1 MPVRKLKPR
10 SPGVRFRTISGFEE
24 ITKSTPEKS
33 LLDALARTGGRNNR
47 GRLTAKRRGGGH
59 RKQYRII
66 DFKRNKD
73 GVEAKVIGVEYDPN
87 RSANIAL
94 LVYGDGEKRYILS
107 PEGLKVG
114 DKVASGEQAEIRTGN
129 SLPIKLIPEGTL
141 VHNVELRCGKG
152 GQMSRSAGASAQLMA
167 KEGSYATFKLSSGE
181 VRLVQINCRATI
193 GVVGNSEHAN
203 ISYGK
208 AGRTRWIGR
217 RPRVRAVA
225 MNPVDHPMG
234 GGEGRSSGGRHP
246 CSPWGQPA
254 KGFKTRSPRKN
265 SNKFIL
271 SRRKKRNKR

>member
-114 DKVASGEQAEIRTGN
+114 DKVASGDQAEIRTGN
-129 SLPIKLIPEGTL
+129 SLPIKLIPEGTQ
-141 VHNVELRCGKG
+141 VHNIELRCGKG
-152 GQMSRSAGASAQLMA
+152 GQMARSAGASAQLMA

-203 ISYGK
+203 VSYGK

-254 KGFKTRSPRKN
+254 KGFKTRSPRKS

>member
-10 SPGVRFRTISGFEE
+10 SPGSRSRTVPGFEE

-33 LLDALARTGGRNNR
+33 LLDAIARTGGRNNR

-73 GVEAKVIGVEYDPN
+73 GVEAKVASVEYDPN

-107 PEGLKVG
+107 PDGLGVG
-114 DKVASGEQAEIRTGN
+114 DRVTSGDDAEIRTGN
-129 SLPIKLIPEGTL
+129 SLPIKLIPEGTQ
-141 VHNVELRCGKG
+141 VHNIELRCGKG
-152 GQMSRSAGASAQLMA
+152 GQMARSAGASAQLMA
-167 KEGSYATFKLSSGE
+167 KEGSYATLKLSSGE
-181 VRLVQINCRATI
+181 VRLVGVSCRATI

-203 ISYGK
+203 VSYGK

-254 KGFKTRSPRKN
+254 KGFKTRSPRKS

-271 SRRKKRNKR
+271 NRRKKRK

>member
-10 SPGVRFRTISGFEE
+10 SPGTRFRTISGFDE
-24 ITKSTPEKS
+24 ITKSEPEKS
-33 LLDALARTGGRNNR
+33 LLHSLARKGGRNNR
-47 GRLTAKRRGGGH
+47 GRMTAKRRGGGH

-73 GVEAKVIGVEYDPN
+73 GIEAKVAGVEYDPN

-94 LVYGDGEKRYILS
+94 LIYGDGEKRYILF
-107 PEGLKVG
+107 PEGLRVG
-114 DKVASGEQAEIRTGN
+114 DRVSSGDQAEIRTG
-129 SLPIKLIPEGTL
+129 STLPIKLIPEGTL
-141 VHNVELRCGKG
+141 VHNIELRPGKG
-152 GQMSRSAGASAQLMA
+152 GQMVRSAGASAQLMA

-181 VRLVQINCRATI
+181 VRLVELNCRATI

-254 KGFKTRSPRKN
+254 KGFKTRSPRKS

-271 SRRKKRNKR
+271 SRRKKRK

>member
-1 MPVRKLKPR
+1 MSVRKLKPR

-24 ITKSTPEKS
+24 ITRSTPEKS
-33 LLDALARTGGRNNR
+33 LLNALARKGGRNNR

-73 GVEAKVIGVEYDPN
+73 GVEAKVASVEYDPN

-107 PEGLKVG
+107 PDGLGVG
-114 DKVASGEQAEIRTGN
+114 DRVTSGDDAEIRTGN
-129 SLPIKLIPEGTL
+129 SLPIKLIPEGTQ
-141 VHNVELRCGKG
+141 VHNIELRCGKG
-152 GQMSRSAGASAQLMA
+152 GQMARSAGASAQLMA
-167 KEGSYATFKLSSGE
+167 KEGSYATLKLSSGE
-181 VRLVQINCRATI
+181 VRLVGVSCRATI

-203 ISYGK
+203 VSYGK

-254 KGFKTRSPRKN
+254 KGFKTRAPRKS

-271 SRRKKRNKR
+271 SRRKKRK

>member
-1 MPVRKLKPR
+1 MSVRKLKPR
-10 SPGVRFRTISGFEE
+10 SPGSRSRTIPGFEE
-24 ITKSTPEKS
+24 ITKSTPEKR
-33 LLDALARTGGRNNR
+33 LLDAIARTGGRNNR

-73 GVEAKVIGVEYDPN
+73 GVEAKVASVEYDPN

-107 PEGLKVG
+107 PDGLGVG
-114 DKVASGEQAEIRTGN
+114 DRVTSGDQAEIRTGN
-129 SLPIKLIPEGTL
+129 SLPIKLIPEGTQ

-152 GQMSRSAGASAQLMA
+152 GQMARSAGASAQLMA
-167 KEGSYATFKLSSGE
+167 KEGSYATLKLSSGE
-181 VRLVQINCRATI
+181 VRLVGVSCRATI

-203 ISYGK
+203 VSYGK

-254 KGFKTRSPRKN
+254 KGFKTRSPRKS

-271 SRRKKRNKR
+271 NRRKKRK

>member
-1 MPVRKLKPR
+1 MSVRKLKPR

-24 ITKSTPEKS
+24 ITKSTPEKG
-33 LLDALARTGGRNNR
+33 LLNALARTGGRNNR
-47 GRLTAKRRGGGH
+47 GRMTAKRRGGGH

-73 GVEAKVIGVEYDPN
+73 GIEAKVAGVEYDPN

-94 LVYGDGEKRYILS
+94 LVYCDGEKRYILS
-107 PEGLKVG
+107 PAGLSVG
-114 DKVASGEQAEIRTGN
+114 DKVSSGDGAEIRTGN
-129 SLPIKLIPEGTL
+129 SLPIKLIPDGTQ
-141 VHNVELRCGKG
+141 VHNIELRRGKG
-152 GQMSRSAGASAQLMA
+152 GQMARSAGSSAQLMA
-167 KEGSYATFKLSSGE
+167 KEGSYATLKLSSGE
-181 VRLVQINCRATI
+181 VRMVEVNCRATI
-193 GVVGNSEHAN
+193 GVVGNSEHSN

-234 GGEGRSSGGRHP
+234 GGEGKSSGGRHP

-254 KGFKTRSPRKN
+254 KGYKTRSPRKS

-271 SRRKKRNKR
+271 SRPKKRK

>member
-10 SPGVRFRTISGFEE
+10 SPGSRSRTIPGFEE
-24 ITKSTPEKS
+24 ITKSTPEKR
-33 LLDALARTGGRNNR
+33 LLDAIARTGGRNNR

-73 GVEAKVIGVEYDPN
+73 GVEAKVASVEYDPN

-107 PEGLKVG
+107 PDGLGVG
-114 DKVASGEQAEIRTGN
+114 DRVTSGDQAEIRTGN
-129 SLPIKLIPEGTL
+129 SLPIKLIPEGTQ

-152 GQMSRSAGASAQLMA
+152 GQMARSAGASAQLMA
-167 KEGSYATFKLSSGE
+167 KEGSYATLKLSSGE
-181 VRLVQINCRATI
+181 VRLVGVSCRATI
-193 GVVGNSEHAN
+193 GAVGNSEHAN
-203 ISYGK
+203 VSYGK

-254 KGFKTRSPRKN
+254 KGFKTRSPRKS

-271 SRRKKRNKR
+271 NRRKKRK

>member
-1 MPVRKLKPR
+1 MSVRKLKPR

-24 ITKSTPEKS
+24 ITKPTPEKS
-33 LLDALARTGGRNNR
+33 LLNALARKGGRNNR
-47 GRLTAKRRGGGH
+47 GRMTAKRRGGGH
-59 RKQYRII
+59 RKQYRVI

-73 GVEAKVIGVEYDPN
+73 GIEAKVTGVEYDPN

-114 DKVASGEQAEIRTGN
+114 DKVASGDQAEIRTGN
-129 SLPIKLIPEGTL
+129 SLPIKLIPEGTQ
-141 VHNVELRCGKG
+141 VHNIELRCGKG
-152 GQMSRSAGASAQLMA
+152 GQMARSAGASAQLMA

-181 VRLVQINCRATI
+181 IRLVEINCRATV

-254 KGFKTRSPRKN
+254 KGFKTRSPRKS

-271 SRRKKRNKR
+271 SRRKKRK

>member
-73 GVEAKVIGVEYDPN
+73 GVEAKVASVEYDPN

-107 PEGLKVG
+107 PDGLGVG
-114 DKVASGEQAEIRTGN
+114 DRVTSGDDAEIRTGN
-129 SLPIKLIPEGTL
+129 SLPIKLIPEGTQ
-141 VHNVELRCGKG
+141 VHNIELRCGKG
-152 GQMSRSAGASAQLMA
+152 GQMARSAGASAQLMA
-167 KEGSYATFKLSSGE
+167 KEGSYATLKLSSGE
-181 VRLVQINCRATI
+181 VRLVGGSCRATI

-203 ISYGK
+203 VSYGK

-254 KGFKTRSPRKN
+254 KGFKTRSPCKS

-271 SRRKKRNKR
+271 NRRKKRK

>member
-73 GVEAKVIGVEYDPN
+73 GVEAKVASVEYDPN

-107 PEGLKVG
+107 PDGLGVG
-114 DKVASGEQAEIRTGN
+114 DRVTSGDDAEIRTGN
-129 SLPIKLIPEGTL
+129 SLPIKLIPEGTQ
-141 VHNVELRCGKG
+141 VHNIELRCGKG
-152 GQMSRSAGASAQLMA
+152 GQMARSAGASAQLMA
-167 KEGSYATFKLSSGE
+167 KEGSYATLKLSSGE
-181 VRLVQINCRATI
+181 VRLVGVSCRATI

-203 ISYGK
+203 VSYGK

-254 KGFKTRSPRKN
+254 KGFKTRSPRKS

-271 SRRKKRNKR
+271 NRRKKRK